1 MSSRVKPA
9 EPGGSYIINAAIE
22 NEGTIVKKTT
32 SVGVW
37 TTCDAGD
44 RPEGYCY
51 ITSINPRTGIAAAN
65 EKVAVYPL
73 IEGTIIKVPLVGTNA
88 DIAYGDELAVS
99 LNGAVDKLDGAGWV
113 VGTSEEAVSAN
124 TGGYIRIRVE
134 KFEVTV

>member
-9 EPGGSYIINAAIE
+9 EPGGSYIINAVIE
-22 NEGTIVKKTT
+22 NEGTIVKKTE

-37 TTCDAGD
+37 TPCNAGD

-51 ITSINPRTGIAAAN
+51 ITSINPKTGIASAN
-65 EKVAVYPL
+65 EKIAVYPL
-73 IEGTIIKVPLVGTNA
+73 IEGTIIKVPLVGTNV

-99 LNGAVDKLDGAGWV
+99 FNGAVDKLDGAGWV
-113 VGTSEEAVSAN
+113 VGTSEEVVSAN
-124 TGGYIRIRVE
+124 TGGYIRVRIE